1 MEKINA
7 EILQRISI
15 SDNEWN
21 VQLIPTNEGIKDLI
35 SVGFD
40 VLKTETDENI
50 INTSKSLIYDS
61 LTDEQK
67 ENYEI

>member
-1 MEKINA
+1 METISA
-7 EILQRISI
+7 EIVQRISI
-15 SDNEWN
+15 SDDECN
-21 VQLIPTNEGIKDLI
+21 VQLRPTNEGIKDII

-50 INTSKSLIYDS
+50 INTSKTLIYDS

-67 ENYEI
+67 ASYEL